1 MDGITIRRLDHSR
14 TYTLDDIVATSLI
27 RDVATKSGDPIFNQI
42 SEVLNWTE
50 ILSNESGQNNFSVV
64 NVEFILPL
72 SCPISL
78 RDGSN

>member
-1 MDGITIRRLDHSR
+1 MWRSEN
-14 TYTLDDIVATSLI
+14 DIL
-27 RDVATKSGDPIFNQI
+27 NQI

-72 SCPISL
+72 SCPITL
-78 RDGSN
+78 RDASN